1 MCGPLQLPERRS
13 TDRAAETAELV
24 SHGPGGWK
32 SKIEVLGSPF
42 LACGPPSP
50 CAPPAMAERDLSS
63 SSYKAMSCQLRTLF
77 THNYLLEILLP
88 ETVPLGLGLQH
99 VDFGDKAQTTHSA
112 LGEGTLHDTSLTP
125 NV

>member
-1 MCGPLQLPERRS
+1 MRSSPAARTEEHRQGGRDSRTCISRPWRLEVQDRGSGEPL
-13 TDRAAETAELV
+13 
-24 SHGPGGWK
+24 PGLWATF
-32 SKIEVLGSPF
+32 SL
-42 LACGPPSP
+42 CPPP
-50 CAPPAMAERDLSS
+50 MAERDLSS